1 MKSSS
6 SIYSKRKWRKA
17 VDTSVKYGGV
27 MDGLLFGEKLGPMPF
42 TTVVNTLKTRVK
54 NKNFNIEILQVIAE
68 HNKDTARVIA
78 GY

>member
-1 MKSSS
+1 
-6 SIYSKRKWRKA
+6 
-17 VDTSVKYGGV
+17 

-54 NKNFNIEILQVIAE
+54 NKNFNIEKLQVIVE

-78 GY
+78 GYK

>member
-1 MKSSS
+1 
-6 SIYSKRKWRKA
+6 
-17 VDTSVKYGGV
+17 

-54 NKNFNIEILQVIAE
+54 NKKNFNIEKLQVIVE

-78 GY
+78 GYW